1 LGGEVT
7 GYFPEEGVATDG
19 YIELLKEQLAEAFRD
34 GCIKSASIM
43 HLQSIVRQRDEQ
55 LANAQSEAKFA
66 REHLERAREQ
76 LAEMGKR
83 VLPLHP
89 KDIERALMT
98 LNSAIKGEKC
108 IWPENIVELRNWLK
122 ALASLPGGA
131 V

>member
-1 LGGEVT
+1 VT